1 MNGKMS
7 VKIKKIKDSQYI
19 VWCDEK
25 DIGTITTY
33 HNEFHNKYLYLKF
46 NLTKYPTYFPFSK
59 IKQIKG
65 QSLQVMT
72 SSPNTNLIHLL
83 LQNGFKC
90 KRHCYTPEVTKKD
103 LKIQLNSNY
112 SIHPFNT
119 NSKNYSALCHLLYKY
134 YQEVH
139 QVVSPLTVSEDTFVK
154 EVPTQSGYYS
164 MNNENTIENCVFT
177 ENNEIAYIC
186 SFNEKSCDLFIQ
198 AVLSK
203 MFNKYS
209 SIFFEADDT
218 DWAATKLLDCF
229 NVDKENS
236 FNTYIYE

>member
-1 MNGKMS
+1 MSGKMS
-7 VKIKKIKDSQYI
+7 VEIKKIKDNQYI
-19 VWCDEK
+19 VWCNEQN
-25 DIGTITTY
+25 IGIITTY

-46 NLTKYPTYFPFSK
+46 NLTKYPTYFPFNEL
-59 IKQIKG
+59 KQAER

-72 SSPNTNLIHLL
+72 DSTNTDLIHLL

-112 SIHPFNT
+112 SIHSFNT
-119 NSKNYSALCHLLYKY
+119 NSKNYSALCHLLYQY

-139 QVVSPLTVSEDTFVK
+139 QDVSPLTVSEDAFTQ
-154 EVPTQSGYYS
+154 EVPTKTGYYS
-164 MNNENTIENCVFT
+164 TNKDGKIENFIFT
-177 ENNEIAYIC
+177 EENEIAYIC
-186 SFNEKSCDLFIQ
+186 SFNEKSFDPFLQ

-203 MFNKYS
+203 LFNKYS

-218 DWAATKLLDCF
+218 DWSATKLLDCF
-229 NVDKENS
+229 NVDQENS

>member
-59 IKQIKG
+59 IKQIEG

-72 SSPNTNLIHLL
+72 DSTNTNLIHLL

-90 KRHCYTPEVTKKD
+90 KRQCYTPEVTKKD
-103 LKIQLNSNY
+103 LKIRLNSNY
-112 SIHPFNT
+112 SIHPFNA
-119 NSKNYSALCHLLYKY
+119 NSKNYSALCHLLYQY

-139 QVVSPLTVSEDTFVK
+139 QAVSPLTVSENAFTQ
-154 EVPTQSGYYS
+154 EVPTKNGYYS
-164 MNNENTIENCVFT
+164 TNKDGKIENLIFT
-177 ENNEIAYIC
+177 EKNEIAYIC
-186 SFNEKSCDLFIQ
+186 SFSEKSCDLFIR
-198 AVLSK
+198 AALSK

-229 NVDKENS
+229 NVNKENS
-236 FNTYIYE
+236 FNTYLYY

>member
-7 VKIKKIKDSQYI
+7 VEIKKIKNNQYI
-19 VWCDEK
+19 VWCDEQN
-25 DIGTITTY
+25 IGTVTTY

-46 NLTKYPTYFPFSK
+46 NLSKYPICFPFNK
-59 IKQIKG
+59 IKQAAG

-72 SSPNTNLIHLL
+72 DSTNTNLIHLL

-90 KRHCYTPEVTKKD
+90 KRQCYTPEVTKKD

-139 QVVSPLTVSEDTFVK
+139 QAVSPLTVSEDTFVK
-154 EVPTQSGYYS
+154 EVPTKSGYFS
-164 MNNENTIENCVFT
+164 TNEDRKTENLIFT
-177 ENNEIAYIC
+177 EKNEIAYIC
-186 SFNEKSCDLFIQ
+186 SFNEKSCNLFIK
-198 AVLSK
+198 ATLSK
-203 MFNKYS
+203 MFSKYS
-209 SIFFEADDT
+209 SIFFEADNT

-229 NVDKENS
+229 DINKENS
-236 FNTYIYE
+236 FNTYIYI

>member
-59 IKQIKG
+59 IKQIEG

-72 SSPNTNLIHLL
+72 DSTNTNLIHLL

-90 KRHCYTPEVTKKD
+90 KRQCYTPDVTKKD
-103 LKIQLNSNY
+103 LKIRLNSDY
-112 SIHPFNT
+112 FIHPFNA
-119 NSKNYSALCHLLYKY
+119 NSKNYSVLCYLLYQY
-134 YQEVH
+134 YQEMH
-139 QVVSPLTVSEDTFVK
+139 QAVSPLTVSKDIFAK
-154 EVPTQSGYYS
+154 EVPTKTGYYS
-164 MNNENTIENCVFT
+164 TNKDGKIENF
-177 ENNEIAYIC
+177 
-186 SFNEKSCDLFIQ
+186 
-198 AVLSK
+198 VLLK
-203 MFNKYS
+203 K
-209 SIFFEADDT
+209 T
-218 DWAATKLLDCF
+218 R
-229 NVDKENS
+229 
-236 FNTYIYE
+236 